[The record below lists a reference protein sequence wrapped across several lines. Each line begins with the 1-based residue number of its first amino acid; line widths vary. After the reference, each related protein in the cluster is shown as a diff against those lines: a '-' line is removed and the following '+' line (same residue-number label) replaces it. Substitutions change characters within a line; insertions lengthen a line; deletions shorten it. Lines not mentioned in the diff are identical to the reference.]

1 MARRE
6 SIEDLVETGFLAL
19 DDDDREAAGSALAR
33 ALEQA
38 PTAPEVLALAAAVA
52 GADGDDERA
61 LDIYAQLA
69 AADPEDPMP
78 LINAAAIYLHDRGDA
93 DAALAQLEQ
102 AEDRIDD
109 DDALTMAIV
118 LKAEALL
125 TFGDDIHAK
134 RAREALKELTSSTFD
149 DPEQLLEL
157 GGLWLDAGDAKSAI
171 PYFTRAA
178 ELAGEEEAEELQA
191 DANHGLGHAQMAA
204 GDRDKAI
211 AAWQVTRALDA
222 TVSTPDWSPDAKTFD
237 AQVRAVIA
245 ALPAKALTY
254 VDKAAIAV
262 DAQPSEAL
270 VSEGVDPR
278 ALVIFQGTSASEG
291 SAKLTTIRLFQ
302 RNVEAVADNALDL
315 DEQIRVATL
324 VEAANFF
331 NIDEEDLDQLGL
343 GASPSDD

>member
-157 GGLWLDAGDAKSAI
+157 GGLW
-171 PYFTRAA
+171 
-178 ELAGEEEAEELQA
+178 EEEAEELQA

>member
-19 DDDDREAAGSALAR
+19 DDDDREAAGNALAR

-38 PTAPEVLALAAAVA
+38 PSAPEVLALAAAVA

-61 LDIYAQLA
+61 LGIYAQLA
-69 AADPEDPMP
+69 AADLDDPMP
-78 LINAAAIYLHDRGDA
+78 LINAAAIMLHDLGDA
-93 DAALAQLEQ
+93 EGALTKLEQ
-102 AEDRIDD
+102 AEERIDD

-125 TFGDDIHAK
+125 TFGDDLHAK

-157 GGLWLDAGDAKSAI
+157 GGLWLDAGDPKSAI

-178 ELAGEEEAEELQA
+178 ELAAEEEVEELQA
-191 DANHGLGHAQMAA
+191 DANHGLGHAQMAT

-211 AAWQVTRALDA
+211 AAWQVTRTLDA
-222 TVSTPDWSPDAKTFD
+222 AVSTPEWSPDAKAFEAKART
-237 AQVRAVIA
+237 VIA
-245 ALPAKALTY
+245 GLPPKALSY
-254 VDKAAIAV
+254 LDKAAIAI
-262 DAQPSEAL
+262 DPQPSEAL
-270 VSEGVDPR
+270 VADGVDPR
-278 ALVIFQGTSASEG
+278 ALVIYEGTSANEG
-291 SAKLTTIRLFQ
+291 TAKLSTIRLFQ
-302 RNVEAVADNALDL
+302 RNIEAVVDNAQDL